1 MVPRLEGLLGFMH
14 CYTYCVI
21 LLLYT
26 FCPKLCKSSFPW
38 LFSHARETGG
48 SFGTSFR
55 IPNTECCQEDLLGQ
69 VSLLTTFAHIL
80 VRCQLD
86 GKRSVDLSFVLTS
99 HWGTF
104 CQWQIPCI
112 LPGGALFPVLQWP
125 GRSETYEI
133 TSRITQIPVASS
145 PQSF

>member
-14 CYTYCVI
+14 CHTHCVI

-80 VRCQLD
+80 ARCQLD
-86 GKRSVDLSFVLTS
+86 REALCRPVICVDLTL
-99 HWGTF
+99 GN
-104 CQWQIPCI
+104 I
-112 LPGGALFPVLQWP
+112 LSVADPLYPSWRSSLPRAPVTRQ
-125 GRSETYEI
+125 E
-133 TSRITQIPVASS
+133 
-145 PQSF
+145 